1 MKTRRGYKLFRQ
13 KNGKLY
19 PLYVFADKEMPIG
32 EWIKAEEGPMVDGK
46 VKAKHLGRLA
56 YRPGFHLAEVPN
68 AHWIGK
74 RMPDGTLA
82 MSPDTV
88 WCEVEYP
95 ADICYGD
102 EARENGWRAGKWA
115 AQKAYLKHIPVDGY
129 YIYRTN
135 SNGDAWP
142 ITGAIKILR
151 VLTDE
156 ERIRICIEN
165 GVEPQK
171 RAA

>member
-1 MKTRRGYKLFRQ
+1 MKTKKGYKLFKI

-19 PLYVFADKEMPIG
+19 PLYVLAEKEMPIG
-32 EWIKAEEGPMVDGK
+32 EWIEAEEGPMVDGK
-46 VKAKHLGRLA
+46 VKAKNLGRLA

-74 RMPDGTLA
+74 KMPDGTLG
-82 MSPDTV
+82 MRSDTV

-95 ADICYGD
+95 TDICYSA
-102 EARENGWRAGKWA
+102 EARENGWRNGKWS
-115 AQKAYLKHIPVDGY
+115 AQRACLKHIPTGGY

-135 SNGDAWP
+135 SNGDPWV

-151 VLTDE
+151 ILSDE
-156 ERIRICIEN
+156 ERISICKEA

-171 RAA
+171 IA